1 MAKEL
6 TESRRTRYTRRAM
19 QDALIDLMRERP
31 LGSIT
36 IKALCEQADVNRS
49 TFYAHYDSIEELL
62 HDIEDETMAWVT
74 TALDQ
79 LLMQPDAAGVEHV
92 IEHICR
98 YIADN
103 RNHLQVLMS
112 PTADLDFQQQLLGLI
127 YSRRSVAEQ
136 MQPAS
141 SDPAEAQMRMRFAVS
156 GSIGLLQY
164 WLSPPHQKPS
174 PTSSSPWACLA
185 PGETDDSGLGPPGI
199 IWPECRSG
207 TRRIG
212 DAGHKESTGH
222 DIFFAPA
229 QIVCII
235 AI

>member
-1 MAKEL
+1 
-6 TESRRTRYTRRAM
+6 
-19 QDALIDLMRERP
+19 
-31 LGSIT
+31 
-36 IKALCEQADVNRS
+36 
-49 TFYAHYDSIEELL
+49 
-62 HDIEDETMAWVT
+62 MAWVT

-164 WLSPPHQKPS
+164 WLATDLAAPPETVAHIIF
-174 PTSSSPWACLA
+174 TMGM
-185 PGETDDSGLGPPGI
+185 PGA
-199 IWPECRSG
+199 R
-207 TRRIG
+207 
-212 DAGHKESTGH
+212 
-222 DIFFAPA
+222 
-229 QIVCII
+229 
-235 AI
+235 

>member
-1 MAKEL
+1 
-6 TESRRTRYTRRAM
+6 
-19 QDALIDLMRERP
+19 
-31 LGSIT
+31 
-36 IKALCEQADVNRS
+36 
-49 TFYAHYDSIEELL
+49 
-62 HDIEDETMAWVT
+62 
-74 TALDQ
+74 
-79 LLMQPDAAGVEHV
+79 
-92 IEHICR
+92 
-98 YIADN
+98 
-103 RNHLQVLMS
+103 MS
-112 PTADLDFQQQLLGLI
+112 STADLDFQQQLLGLI

-164 WLSPPHQKPS
+164 WLATDLAAPPETVAHIIF
-174 PTSSSPWACLA
+174 TMGM
-185 PGETDDSGLGPPGI
+185 PGAGEADDSGLGPPGI
-199 IWPECRSG
+199 IRPECRSG

-222 DIFFAPA
+222 DIFFTPA

>member
-6 TESRRTRYTRRAM
+6 TESRRTRYTRKAM

-103 RNHLQVLMS
+103 R
-112 PTADLDFQQQLLGLI
+112 TI
-127 YSRRSVAEQ
+127 
-136 MQPAS
+136 
-141 SDPAEAQMRMRFAVS
+141 
-156 GSIGLLQY
+156 
-164 WLSPPHQKPS
+164 
-174 PTSSSPWACLA
+174 
-185 PGETDDSGLGPPGI
+185 
-199 IWPECRSG
+199 CR
-207 TRRIG
+207 
-212 DAGHKESTGH
+212 
-222 DIFFAPA
+222 
-229 QIVCII
+229 C
-235 AI
+235 

>member
-164 WLSPPHQKPS
+164 WLRRPHHLHHGHAWRPVKQTIPAS
-174 PTSSSPWACLA
+174 AHPESYGQSAAAALDESEMLVTRNRRGMTYSSHRH
-185 PGETDDSGLGPPGI
+185 
-199 IWPECRSG
+199 RS
-207 TRRIG
+207 
-212 DAGHKESTGH
+212 
-222 DIFFAPA
+222 FA
-229 QIVCII
+229 
-235 AI
+235 

>member
-112 PTADLDFQQQLLGLI
+112 STADLDFQQQLLGLI

-164 WLSPPHQKPS
+164 
-174 PTSSSPWACLA
+174 CLA
-185 PGETDDSGLGPPGI
+185 APPETVAHIIFTMGMPGA
-199 IWPECRSG
+199 R
-207 TRRIG
+207 
-212 DAGHKESTGH
+212 
-222 DIFFAPA
+222 
-229 QIVCII
+229 
-235 AI
+235 

>member
-156 GSIGLLQY
+156 GSIGLLHY
-164 WLSPPHQKPS
+164 WLATDLAARNRRPHHLHHGYARRPVRQTIPAS
-174 PTSSSPWACLA
+174 AHPESYGQSAAAALDESEMLVTRNRRGMTYSSHRH
-185 PGETDDSGLGPPGI
+185 
-199 IWPECRSG
+199 RS
-207 TRRIG
+207 
-212 DAGHKESTGH
+212 
-222 DIFFAPA
+222 FA
-229 QIVCII
+229 
-235 AI
+235 

>member
-127 YSRRSVAEQ
+127 YSRRSGAEQ

-164 WLSPPHQKPS
+164 WLATDLAAPPETVAHIIF
-174 PTSSSPWACLA
+174 TMGM
-185 PGETDDSGLGPPGI
+185 PGA
-199 IWPECRSG
+199 R
-207 TRRIG
+207 
-212 DAGHKESTGH
+212 
-222 DIFFAPA
+222 
-229 QIVCII
+229 
-235 AI
+235 

>member
-141 SDPAEAQMRMRFAVS
+141 SDPAEAQMRMRFC
-156 GSIGLLQY
+156 LLY
-164 WLSPPHQKPS
+164 
-174 PTSSSPWACLA
+174 TSDAA
-185 PGETDDSGLGPPGI
+185 DD
-199 IWPECRSG
+199 
-207 TRRIG
+207 
-212 DAGHKESTGH
+212 
-222 DIFFAPA
+222 
-229 QIVCII
+229 
-235 AI
+235 

>member
-1 MAKEL
+1 MSVSQPTVGL
-6 TESRRTRYTRRAM
+6 PNVGQESAGARPYEARTSHGQGTDRKPPHPLHAEG
-19 QDALIDLMRERP
+19 DAGRERP

-164 WLSPPHQKPS
+164 WLATDLAAPPETVAHIIF
-174 PTSSSPWACLA
+174 TMGM
-185 PGETDDSGLGPPGI
+185 PGA
-199 IWPECRSG
+199 R
-207 TRRIG
+207 
-212 DAGHKESTGH
+212 
-222 DIFFAPA
+222 
-229 QIVCII
+229 
-235 AI
+235 

>member
-6 TESRRTRYTRRAM
+6 TESRRTRYTRKAM

-112 PTADLDFQQQLLGLI
+112 PTRPGFPATAARPDLQPPFRRRTDAARLQRPGRSADAHAV
-127 YSRRSVAEQ
+127 RRIRQHRTAAVLARHRPRRPTRNRRPHHLHHGYARRPVRQ
-136 MQPAS
+136 TIPAS
-141 SDPAEAQMRMRFAVS
+141 AHPESYGQSAAAALDESEMLVTRNRRGMTYSSHRHRSFA
-156 GSIGLLQY
+156 
-164 WLSPPHQKPS
+164 
-174 PTSSSPWACLA
+174 
-185 PGETDDSGLGPPGI
+185 
-199 IWPECRSG
+199 
-207 TRRIG
+207 
-212 DAGHKESTGH
+212 
-222 DIFFAPA
+222 
-229 QIVCII
+229 
-235 AI
+235 

>member
-6 TESRRTRYTRRAM
+6 TESRRTRYTRKAM

-141 SDPAEAQMRMRFAVS
+141 SDPAEAHAV
-156 GSIGLLQY
+156 
-164 WLSPPHQKPS
+164 
-174 PTSSSPWACLA
+174 
-185 PGETDDSGLGPPGI
+185 
-199 IWPECRSG
+199 
-207 TRRIG
+207 RRIRQHRT
-212 DAGHKESTGH
+212 AAVLARHRPRRPTRNRRPHHLHHGHARRPVRQTIPASTHPKSYGQSAAAALDESEMLVTRNRRGMTYSSH
-222 DIFFAPA
+222 RHRSFA
-229 QIVCII
+229 
-235 AI
+235 

>member
-1 MAKEL
+1 MLGEGAEVVVPGL
-6 TESRRTRYTRRAM
+6 LDFCMYSVYSVSRSGRLDLRWLLSHFNSLAYRYLRGKQKM
-19 QDALIDLMRERP
+19 LIDLMRERP

-79 LLMQPDAAGVEHV
+79 LLMQRDAAGVEHV

-164 WLSPPHQKPS
+164 WLATDLAAPPETVAHIIF
-174 PTSSSPWACLA
+174 TMGM
-185 PGETDDSGLGPPGI
+185 PGA
-199 IWPECRSG
+199 R
-207 TRRIG
+207 
-212 DAGHKESTGH
+212 
-222 DIFFAPA
+222 
-229 QIVCII
+229 
-235 AI
+235 

>member
-6 TESRRTRYTRRAM
+6 TESRRTRYTRKAM

-164 WLSPPHQKPS
+164 WLHRPRRPTRNRRPHHLHHGYARRPVRQTIPAS
-174 PTSSSPWACLA
+174 AHPESYGQSAAAALDESEMLVTRNRRGMTYSSHRH
-185 PGETDDSGLGPPGI
+185 
-199 IWPECRSG
+199 RS
-207 TRRIG
+207 
-212 DAGHKESTGH
+212 
-222 DIFFAPA
+222 FA
-229 QIVCII
+229 
-235 AI
+235 

>member
-1 MAKEL
+1 
-6 TESRRTRYTRRAM
+6 
-19 QDALIDLMRERP
+19 MRERP

-141 SDPAEAQMRMRFAVS
+141 SDRPKRRCACGSPYPAAS
-156 GSIGLLQY
+156 DCCSTGSPPI
-164 WLSPPHQKPS
+164 SPPHQKPS

-185 PGETDDSGLGPPGI
+185 PVRQTIPASAH
-199 IWPECRSG
+199 PESYGQSVAAALDESEMLVTRNRRGMTYSSHRHRS
-207 TRRIG
+207 
-212 DAGHKESTGH
+212 
-222 DIFFAPA
+222 FA
-229 QIVCII
+229 
-235 AI
+235 